1 MSSTKVTLRK
11 RELPSGTITLYLD
24 FYPPITNP
32 RTMEKTRREYL
43 GIYLKKNPANSIEKK
58 ANTDKLQIAEGIRAQ
73 RELSI
78 LNQQYGFIDKTMARA
93 SFISYIQEESLHHNE
108 RWLITCKHFE
118 NFTHNKCLFSDITI
132 EFCNKFRDYLQNDK
146 LSLNVNS
153 ASAYWSTFRAMLA
166 LVFKRKL
173 ITENINIFLEPIE
186 TYTPQKEFLT
196 IEEVRKLYDTP
207 CKNDIVKRASLF
219 SCLTGLRK
227 SDILTLRWEHI
238 IPFHDG
244 GWCIQKRTEKTNTE
258 MLNPISQE
266 AYELCGKSSIG
277 PIFNVTY
284 DEIRR
289 GIKTWLADAGI
300 TKHITFHSFRHTY
313 ATLLIANGN
322 DVYTVSKM
330 LTHKN
335 VTTTQI
341 YAHMMDEKKRIAAES
356 IQIKVENAINK

>member
-24 FYPPITNP
+24 FYPPITNL

-43 GIYLKKNPANSIEKK
+43 GIYLTKNPSTSIEKK
-58 ANTDKLQIAEGIRAQ
+58 ANADKLQIAEGIRAQ

-78 LNQQYGFIDKTMARA
+78 LNQQYGFIDKTMGKAD
-93 SFISYIQEESLHHNE
+93 FNSYIQDESLRHNE
-108 RWLITCKHFE
+108 RWLITAKHFAK
-118 NFTHNKCLFSDITI
+118 FSHNNCLFRDITV
-132 EFCNKFRDYLQNDK
+132 EYCNKFRDYL
-146 LSLNVNS
+146 LSDEVSISVNS
-153 ASAYWSTFRAMLA
+153 ASAYWCTFRSMISTLY
-166 LVFKRKL
+166 KRKL
-173 ITENINIFLEPIE
+173 LAENINEFLETIE

-196 IEEVRKLYDTP
+196 IDEVRKLYETP

-238 IPFHDG
+238 EAFPNG
-244 GWCIQKRTEKTNTE
+244 GLCIRKRTEKTKAD

-266 AYELCGKSSIG
+266 AYELCGEPSVG

-289 GIKTWLADAGI
+289 GIKKWLADAGI
-300 TKHITFHSFRHTY
+300 KKHITFHCFRHTY
-313 ATLLIANGN
+313 ATLLITNGN

-330 LTHKN
+330 LTHRN
-335 VTTTQI
+335 VATTQI
-341 YAHMMDEKKRIAAES
+341 YAHMVDDKKRIAAES
-356 IQIKVENAINK
+356 IKIKVENP

>member
-43 GIYLKKNPANSIEKK
+43 GIYLTKNPQSAIEKK
-58 ANTDKLQIAEGIRAQ
+58 ANADKLQIAEGIRAQ

-78 LNQQYGFIDKTMARA
+78 LSQQYGFIDKTMEKAD
-93 SFISYIQEESLHHNE
+93 FNSYIQEESLHHNE
-108 RWLITCKHFE
+108 RWLITAKHFE
-118 NFTHNKCLFSDITI
+118 KFTHNNCTFRDVTI
-132 EFCNKFRDYLQNDK
+132 DFCNRFREYLLGDE
-146 LSLNVNS
+146 LSISVNS

-166 LVFKRKL
+166 TLYKRKL
-173 ITENINIFLEPIE
+173 IAENINDYLEPIE
-186 TYTPQKEFLT
+186 TCTPQKEFLT
-196 IEEVRKLYDTP
+196 IDEVRKLYETP

-238 IPFHDG
+238 ESFPDG
-244 GWCIQKRTEKTNTE
+244 GWCIRKRTEKTKAD

-266 AYELCGKSSIG
+266 AYELCGEPSIG

-289 GIKTWLADAGI
+289 CIKKWLSDAGI
-300 TKHITFHSFRHTY
+300 TKHITFHCFRHTF
-313 ATLLIANGN
+313 ATLLITNGN

-330 LTHKN
+330 LTHRN
-335 VTTTQI
+335 VATTQI
-341 YAHMMDEKKRIAAES
+341 YAHLVDDKKRVAAES
-356 IQIKVENAINK
+356 IKIKL